1 MNNHRQTQR
10 PPARSRRPHVPHTER
25 IFVKVN
31 TLFDQ
36 TGMVMPQSIIWKDGR
51 IFPIGKVE
59 DFRLASTLEPGRTGD
74 CYTVIIKGERKYLFF
89 QRINTLEKHRLGR
102 WWVEVQD

>member
-1 MNNHRQTQR
+1 MNNYKQNQR
-10 PPARSRRPHVPHTER
+10 PPARSRRPRVPHTER
-25 IFVKVN
+25 VFVKVN

-36 TGMVMPQSIIWKDGR
+36 TGMIMPQSIIWKDGR
-51 IFPIGKVE
+51 IFPIDKVE
-59 DFRLASTLEPGRTGD
+59 DFRPASTLEPGRTGD

-89 QRINTLEKHRLGR
+89 QRINTFEKHRLGR